1 MEYKDISALLTP
13 GQRDYLLGN
22 SDIDAGSANE
32 RATRAR
38 IRDRL
43 TQGVGDLA
51 ILQANLESRDVEQA
65 FDPIDFNDVE
75 PALALILDGVS
86 RVSKYQHGTSDGQDP
101 DDEVKDM
108 FAAFYAG
115 ALKSMYVKRGIEVEN
130 ITVDVDIELGSN
142 LGEIS
147 KDNLSEMPS
156 KRLIQL
162 LEAGEIDRYEFIEA
176 LESVEDELEFE
187 SGEDERS

>member
-65 FDPIDFNDVE
+65 FDPIDFNDIE

-86 RVSKYQHGTSDGQDP
+86 RVSKYQHGTSEGQLP

-115 ALKSMYVKRGIEVEN
+115 ALKSMYVKRGIEVKN
-130 ITVDVDIELGSN
+130 ITVDIDIKLGSN
-142 LGEIS
+142 LTDIS
-147 KDNLSEMPS
+147 KDNLSEMSS

-162 LEAGEIDRYEFIEA
+162 LETGEIDRYEFIEA
-176 LESVEDELEFE
+176 LEAEEDDLDLE
-187 SGEDERS
+187 SDGDERS